1 MLGAMKLGVAVVNQR
16 IDIAVCNGI
25 NAASASAIATIRTTE
40 WTEFFTAKRGHAVAA
55 ITSDHFDSGF
65 VNELHDVPF
74 CIP

>member
-1 MLGAMKLGVAVVNQR
+1 LQPEFPPPRRGF
-16 IDIAVCNGI
+16 
-25 NAASASAIATIRTTE
+25 ATIRTTE

-55 ITSDHFDSGF
+55 ITSDNFDSGF